1 MAKNKTT
8 KEDKYWGE
16 KALMA
21 IQGGFENPDETD
33 KWLAHLPKECRKA
46 PAFRHGDIRHII
58 YINLHLHYTAMS
70 CIILT

>member
-33 KWLAHLPKECRKA
+33 KWVTHLRESITAHLKTE
-46 PAFRHGDIRHII
+46 
-58 YINLHLHYTAMS
+58 T
-70 CIILT
+70 